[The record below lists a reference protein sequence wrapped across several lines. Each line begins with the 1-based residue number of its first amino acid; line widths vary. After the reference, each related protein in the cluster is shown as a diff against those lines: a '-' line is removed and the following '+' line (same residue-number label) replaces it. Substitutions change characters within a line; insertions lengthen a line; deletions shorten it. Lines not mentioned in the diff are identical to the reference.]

1 MQGWGKANMSSNRRL
16 IGYLIVFSAMV
27 VAILLIALRSCVSET
42 KDEITASAFNDDSIV
57 ELRDG
62 STIVAERGSLG
73 REMVDWLGA
82 NPSGEASFLL
92 AGEPF
97 QPDSAV
103 PAADGW
109 GRITRFIA
117 MMRANPDVKAQ
128 IVVFATKSRDSEAT
142 QLASERARRL
152 QSELV
157 TRGVSASRLVVEGRP
172 APDVGRGTSIEN
184 GRIAITL
191 SRS

>member
-16 IGYLIVFSAMV
+16 IVYLIVFSAMV

-109 GRITRFIA
+109 GRTTRFIA